1 MSKSLRLI
9 FGTYNHQPEGN
20 LPERFEGAYQSA
32 YKPFLSLLYNYPRL
46 PVVLYY
52 CGSLFEWLEEQH
64 PEFLTLLREMVRRKQ
79 VELLGGGFYSPILSL
94 IPDADKLGQIE
105 KLTTYLRTTFGVRP
119 RGGWL
124 AERVWEP
131 TLARILRNSGLEYT
145 FLDDRHFH
153 IAGIG
158 PEECFAPYLVEEQGK
173 IISVLPIR
181 NALVEMIPL
190 RTPAEMVLALREL
203 AGEQGCRTAAVLL
216 EGERLGAREGTHRI
230 CYQEK
235 WLATFFDLVEA
246 NREWLQPVTPRLEDG
261 VLQPRG
267 RVYFPCLA
275 HGELMRAALDT
286 ERQKTFLEAAKR
298 LRRPDAD
305 AYMPGG
311 YFRQFITKYP
321 ELNLLYSRLLYTH
334 LLVNQMRGDKSRKK
348 SALEELWR
356 GQNGSV
362 YWHGDGPGSGIFD
375 ARLRQSSYRAFI
387 EAEKIARSGQ
397 SFLPSI
403 IPADFDMDG
412 EPEYLYQGKTLNAV
426 VELRGAGL
434 AELDFLPC
442 SWNYLGTIARWPQPY
457 HRYKYEGCDWY
468 LRQAFLDHF
477 FGPET
482 QIEAF
487 DRMTYAEQGD
497 FLNQPFEV
505 VHLRREHEDIGLTR
519 TGRLRLR
526 RKDHPFTV
534 QKRYRFKDGS
544 IECVL
549 LLRNDS
555 PARLDLWYGLELNF
569 SLPSRGETRILALK
583 GSQKRELGTDRA
595 EADKLD
601 GVLVRD
607 LANSVA
613 IRLEAASPFTLWSLP
628 VETVS
633 YPPAGRARQY
643 QSSCLVLSWRF
654 PLPAGEQWEGKV
666 SLQLEQE

>member
-1 MSKSLRLI
+1 MKSLRLI

-20 LPERFEGAYQSA
+20 LPDLLERAYQSA
-32 YKPFLSLLYNYPRL
+32 YKPFLSLLYNHPRL
-46 PVVLYY
+46 PAVLYY
-52 CGSLFEWLEEQH
+52 CGSLFEWLEQQH
-64 PEFLTLLREMVRRKQ
+64 PEFLMLLREMVRRKQ

-94 IPDADKLGQIE
+94 IPDGDKLGQIE

-153 IAGIG
+153 IAGVG
-158 PEECFAPYLVEEQGK
+158 PEDCFAPYLAEEQGK
-173 IISVLPIR
+173 TILVLPIR

-190 RTPAEMVLALREL
+190 ASPAEILQALREL
-203 AGEQGCRTAAVLL
+203 SAEKDGRLAVILL
-216 EGERLGAREGTHRI
+216 EGERLGVREGSNRI

-235 WLATFFDLVEA
+235 WLENFFELLED
-246 NREWLQPVTPRLEDG
+246 NREWLEALTPRLEDG
-261 VLQPRG
+261 VLRPRG

-275 HGELMRAALDT
+275 HGELMRAALNT

-311 YFRQFITKYP
+311 YFRQFLVKYP

-356 GQNGSV
+356 GQTGTA
-362 YWHGDGPGSGIFD
+362 YWHGDGPGGGIFD
-375 ARLRQSSYRAFI
+375 SRLRQSVYRSFL
-387 EAEKIARSGQ
+387 EAEKIVRSGQ
-397 SFLPSI
+397 SFPPSI
-403 IPADFDMDG
+403 IPTDFDMDG
-412 EPEYLYQGKTLNAV
+412 ELEYLYQGKVLNAV
-426 VELRGAGL
+426 VEPRGAGL
-434 AELDFLPC
+434 AELDFLPT
-442 SWNYLGTIARWPQPY
+442 SWNYLGTMARWPQPY

-477 FGPET
+477 FGAET

-505 VHLRREHEDIGLTR
+505 VHLRREHEDIGLAR
-519 TGRLRLR
+519 TGRLRQR
-526 RKDHPFTV
+526 RRDYPFTV
-534 QKRYRFKDGS
+534 QKRYRFKDPV
-544 IECVL
+544 IDCAL
-549 LLRNDS
+549 QLRNDS
-555 PARLDLWYGLELNF
+555 AVGLELWYGLELN
-569 SLPSRGETRILALK
+569 LALASRGEARILGLK
-583 GSQKRELGTDRA
+583 GSQKKELGAERA
-595 EADKLD
+595 EAEKLE

-607 LANSVA
+607 PANSVA
-613 IRLEAASPFTLWSLP
+613 ISLESASPFTLWSLP
-628 VETVS
+628 VETIS
-633 YPPAGRARQY
+633 YPPAGRTRQY
-643 QSSCLVLSWRF
+643 QSSCLVLSWK
-654 PLPAGEQWEGKV
+654 LALAAGEQWEGKV
-666 SLQLEQE
+666 TLRLEEE